1 MQEYN
6 FAPRKSKKSKAVN
19 MIERDK
25 AVIVIFLLIFSA
37 LIYSYFRLLD
47 IKKVEQQKYY
57 KFIRE
62 NKQTMENKPSESRE
76 KSKTISAA
84 NVFLKDIDN
93 FVEYTEVNIE
103 GNQIR
108 CQFGMK
114 NDQDYYKL
122 ISSLEK
128 NNKYK
133 LKEISPLKKNSGEGS
148 SAEVLLEVVK

>member
-6 FAPRKSKKSKAVN
+6 FAPRKSKKRKTVN

-25 AVIVIFLLIFSA
+25 AVTAIFLLIFTA
-37 LIYSYFRLLD
+37 LIYSYIRLLNV
-47 IKKVEQQKYY
+47 KEVEEQKYY
-57 KFIRE
+57 KFIQE
-62 NKQTMENKPSESRE
+62 NKQTMEIMTSESRE

-93 FVEYTEVNIE
+93 FVKYSEVNIE

-108 CQFGMK
+108 CQFGIE
-114 NDQDYYKL
+114 NEQEYYKL

-133 LKEISPLKKNSGEGS
+133 LKEISPLKQNSGEGS
-148 SAEVLLEVVK
+148 SAEVLLEVIK

>member
-6 FAPRKSKKSKAVN
+6 FAPRKSKKSKAIN

-25 AVIVIFLLIFSA
+25 AVIIIFLLIFTA
-37 LIYSYFRLLD
+37 LIYSYFRLLN
-47 IKKVEQQKYY
+47 IKEVEQQKYY
-57 KFIRE
+57 KFIQE
-62 NKQTMENKPSESRE
+62 SKQIMEVKPSESRE

-93 FVEYTEVNIE
+93 FVKYTNVNIE

-108 CQFGMK
+108 CQFEIE
-114 NDQDYYKL
+114 NEQEYYKL
-122 ISSLEK
+122 ISSFEK

-133 LKEISPLKKNSGEGS
+133 LKEISPLKQNSGEGS
-148 SAEVLLEVVK
+148 SAEVILEVVK